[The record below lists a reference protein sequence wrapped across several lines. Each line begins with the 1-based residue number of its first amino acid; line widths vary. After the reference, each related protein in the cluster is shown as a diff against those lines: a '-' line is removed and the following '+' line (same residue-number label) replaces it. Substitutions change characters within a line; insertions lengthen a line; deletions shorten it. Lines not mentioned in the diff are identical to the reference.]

1 MRSDGRMSDKR
12 EKSDILEATTSRI
25 MSALLNVGEVV
36 ETKISDEEQENTV
49 EEEVVVEAE
58 DNEDEATV
66 VNVPEYKNWVEEGAV
81 TNVKNQLFCGA

>member
-1 MRSDGRMSDKR
+1 MSDKR